1 VPRIS
6 KAREA
11 AIRARILHAGIDAF
25 ERNGFRRASMST
37 IASAAGLSSGAIY
50 TYFESKEE
58 LFLRAFAHVV
68 AEEEQAMVAAIG
80 AEPSTRQRIRIA
92 IDYFV
97 DAGVA
102 PAGDGIRGAGGGI
115 LVHAWANAADS
126 APIRE
131 QLLERRRQLEGL
143 ARLVIDDAV
152 ARGELP
158 AQTDAPGLAGA
169 MGSLLDGLIVQR
181 AEMGERFGRNEARR
195 QAYAVVDAVLG
206 RDEAD
211 PEPGPGRVAGR

>member
-6 KAREA
+6 KAREE
-11 AIRARILHAGIDAF
+11 AIRARILDAGIDAF
-25 ERNGFRRASMST
+25 ERNGFRRASMNA
-37 IASAAGLSSGAIY
+37 IASAAGLSSGAVY

-58 LFLRAFAHVV
+58 LFLRAFARVV
-68 AEEEQAMVAAIG
+68 AREEQALVAAIS
-80 AEPSTRQRIRIA
+80 AEPSTRRRIRIA

-115 LVHAWANAADS
+115 LVHAWANAAGS
-126 APIRE
+126 QPMRE
-131 QLLERRRQLEGL
+131 QLLERRGQLEGL

-158 AQTDAPGLAGA
+158 AETDAPGLAGA

-181 AEMGERFGRNEARR
+181 AEMGERFGRDEARR
-195 QAYAVVDAVLG
+195 QAYAVVDAILG
-206 RDEAD
+206 PEQGEPALRPTRAAD
-211 PEPGPGRVAGR
+211 R